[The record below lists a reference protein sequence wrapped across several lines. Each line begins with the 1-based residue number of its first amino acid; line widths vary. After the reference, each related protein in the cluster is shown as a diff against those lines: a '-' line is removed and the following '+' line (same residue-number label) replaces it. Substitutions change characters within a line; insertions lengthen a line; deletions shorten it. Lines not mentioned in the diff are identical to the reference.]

1 MAQIYHIEPLTIS
14 VLVCLDSQRIYW
26 KLQGD
31 KMTCY
36 EFFMS
41 KANFCISCVRNTKDE
56 QLRAAALN
64 QYNYWKNKAL
74 ALTASEARK
83 HI

>member
-1 MAQIYHIEPLTIS
+1 
-14 VLVCLDSQRIYW
+14 
-26 KLQGD
+26 
-31 KMTCY
+31 MTCY